1 MSRLTRREF
10 TAAAGASAAA
20 FAAPAV
26 AQGKGGRI
34 VVVGGG
40 FGGASAAKYAKMFG
54 GNAVEVTLI
63 EPNKTFYTCPFSNLV
78 LGGLRDIGSIGHG
91 YDAMSKRGVKVVH
104 DSVTGVDHAKKTVT
118 TAGGASI
125 GWDKLILSPGID
137 FQWGKI
143 KGYDAAAAEK
153 MPHAW
158 KAGPQTVLLR
168 KQLEAMADGGVVV
181 LAPPGNPF
189 RCPPG
194 PYERAS
200 MIAHYL
206 KTKKPKSKVLI
217 VDSKDK
223 FSKMPLFME
232 GWKKVYGPMIEWIPQ
247 KKDGPVTEVDVA
259 NNTVITEFGAKH
271 KGAVVNLIPPQKAGK
286 VADVAGV
293 TSKSGWAPVDRRTFA
308 STMQK
313 DVYVIG
319 DASIASPMPK
329 SGFSASSQG
338 KVVAAAAVDALAGK
352 NSADPSFANTCY
364 SLVTP
369 EYGISV
375 AKVYAWQGGKLVG
388 VKGSG
393 GVSPKGAPASFRAE
407 EARYASGWYASI
419 AADIWG

>member
-54 GNAVEVTLI
+54 GDAVDVTLI

-91 YDAMSKRGVKVVH
+91 YDAMRKRGVKVVH
-104 DSVTGVDHAKKTVT
+104 DAVTGVDHAKKTVT
-118 TAGGASI
+118 TSGGATI

-206 KTKKPKSKVLI
+206 KTAKPKSKVLI

-247 KKDGPVTEVDVA
+247 KQDGPVTEVDVA
-259 NNTVITEFGAKH
+259 NNTVITEFGARH
-271 KGAVVNLIPPQKAGK
+271 KGAVVNLIPPQKAGM
-286 VADVAGV
+286 VADIAGV
-293 TSKSGWAPVDRRTFA
+293 NGKSGWAPVDRRTFA

-313 DVYVIG
+313 DVHVIG
-319 DASIASPMPK
+319 DASVASPMPK

-352 NSADPSFANTCY
+352 NPADPSYANTCY
-364 SLVTP
+364 SLVAP

-393 GVSPKGAPASFRAE
+393 GVSPKGAAASFRAD